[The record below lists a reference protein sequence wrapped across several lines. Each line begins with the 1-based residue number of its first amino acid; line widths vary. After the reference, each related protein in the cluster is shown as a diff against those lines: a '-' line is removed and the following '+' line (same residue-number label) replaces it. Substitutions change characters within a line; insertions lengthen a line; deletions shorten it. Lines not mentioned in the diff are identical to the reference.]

1 MQESEL
7 HPHLQG
13 VVGIV
18 GRWRREM
25 GARLSAGPS
34 TARRRNLDSCMATL
48 MERALVKTAHAKLFS
63 CELEPFPQLAALC
76 E

>member
-1 MQESEL
+1 
-7 HPHLQG
+7 
-13 VVGIV
+13 
-18 GRWRREM
+18 M